1 MKKSVVI
8 FITAVCL
15 LITGCGDTGSL
26 SKLPSSSFHE
36 DKQKLTIMHIDAD
49 NKRFQDFIEET
60 EKKLD
65 MEITVEKCP
74 SNADNRQAK
83 ISTILAS
90 GDKNIDLI
98 SVNDEMISE
107 FKHKG
112 YLEPLENV
120 MTEEVRDSFPQK
132 YLESI
137 CEENGHIYSVPFQM
151 DIMMFWVNQ
160 ELLKQAGLDEI
171 KNTGDFD
178 ILQKS
183 LKNPDQYAYG
193 DAWENTHVYNSLSQF
208 VNFWGGDYFDWTD
221 PKTKDAARY
230 MKSMLDEKNTSP
242 AQFVDQYEQMEEKF
256 IRGKYGCVFMYTSAL
271 GTFLDADVYGKNKI
285 HMAPL
290 PVLHKK
296 KATNIATWQ
305 YVLNNASENKDAA
318 VRFLQYAA
326 GYEGSIEYAKI
337 MKSYPARVDVIENED
352 IDLEGID
359 MIRKY
364 LREYTLNAR
373 PLCENSMGAVS
384 DMGKLF
390 QGYVLGQCEEDSF
403 FEQAQNCINTYY

>member
-1 MKKSVVI
+1 M
-8 FITAVCL
+8 
-15 LITGCGDTGSL
+15 
-26 SKLPSSSFHE
+26 FHE

-112 YLEPLENV
+112 YLEPLEKNV

-193 DAWENTHVYNSLSQF
+193 DAWENTHVYNSLAQCYAQTIREIEEMSEITYESIH
-208 VNFWGGDYFDWTD
+208 VVGGGANAAYLNELTAKATG
-221 PKTKDAARY
+221 KTVYAGPTEATAIGNLMAQIIAAGELENLQAARKCIFESFEIKKY
-230 MKSMLDEKNTSP
+230 EK
-242 AQFVDQYEQMEEKF
+242 
-256 IRGKYGCVFMYTSAL
+256 
-271 GTFLDADVYGKNKI
+271 
-285 HMAPL
+285 
-290 PVLHKK
+290 
-296 KATNIATWQ
+296 
-305 YVLNNASENKDAA
+305 
-318 VRFLQYAA
+318 
-326 GYEGSIEYAKI
+326 
-337 MKSYPARVDVIENED
+337 
-352 IDLEGID
+352 
-359 MIRKY
+359 
-364 LREYTLNAR
+364 
-373 PLCENSMGAVS
+373 
-384 DMGKLF
+384 
-390 QGYVLGQCEEDSF
+390 
-403 FEQAQNCINTYY
+403 

>member
-1 MKKSVVI
+1 MKYKDYYKILGLETSRV
-8 FITAVCL
+8 
-15 LITGCGDTGSL
+15 S
-26 SKLPSSSFHE
+26 
-36 DKQKLTIMHIDAD
+36 
-49 NKRFQDFIEET
+49 IEEIKAAYRAAVKRNHPDVNVGDSLAE
-60 EKKLD
+60 EKIKEINEREKPDKIILLGDLYYHGPRNDLSQEYNPMKVAEILNSLKDKLLVVRGNCD
-65 MEITVEKCP
+65 AEV
-74 SNADNRQAK
+74 
-83 ISTILAS
+83 
-90 GDKNIDLI
+90 
-98 SVNDEMISE
+98 DEMISE

-112 YLEPLENV
+112 YLEPLEKNV

-271 GTFLDADVYGKNKI
+271 GTFLDADVYGI
-285 HMAPL
+285 VLCTLEDAP
-290 PVLHKK
+290 
-296 KATNIATWQ
+296 
-305 YVLNNASENKDAA
+305 YVE
-318 VRFLQYAA
+318 R
-326 GYEGSIEYAKI
+326 
-337 MKSYPARVDVIENED
+337 RVVPCF
-352 IDLEGID
+352 
-359 MIRKY
+359 IRKK
-364 LREYTLNAR
+364 
-373 PLCENSMGAVS
+373 PLILQPGSM
-384 DMGKLF
+384 F
-390 QGYVLGQCEEDSF
+390 
-403 FEQAQNCINTYY
+403 

>member
-65 MEITVEKCP
+65 MEFNVEKY
-74 SNADNRQAK
+74 
-83 ISTILAS
+83 
-90 GDKNIDLI
+90 IDLI

-112 YLEPLENV
+112 YLEPLEKNV

-183 LKNPDQYAYG
+183 LKNPAQYAYG
-193 DAWENTHVYNSLSQF
+193 DAWENTHV
-208 VNFWGGDYFDWTD
+208 
-221 PKTKDAARY
+221 
-230 MKSMLDEKNTSP
+230 
-242 AQFVDQYEQMEEKF
+242 
-256 IRGKYGCVFMYTSAL
+256 
-271 GTFLDADVYGKNKI
+271 
-285 HMAPL
+285 
-290 PVLHKK
+290 
-296 KATNIATWQ
+296 
-305 YVLNNASENKDAA
+305 
-318 VRFLQYAA
+318 
-326 GYEGSIEYAKI
+326 
-337 MKSYPARVDVIENED
+337 
-352 IDLEGID
+352 
-359 MIRKY
+359 
-364 LREYTLNAR
+364 
-373 PLCENSMGAVS
+373 
-384 DMGKLF
+384 
-390 QGYVLGQCEEDSF
+390 
-403 FEQAQNCINTYY
+403 

>member
-15 LITGCGDTGSL
+15 LNTGCGDTGSL

-74 SNADNRQAK
+74 SNADNRQVK
-83 ISTILAS
+83 ICTILAA
-90 GDKNIDLI
+90 GDNTIDLI

-112 YLEPLENV
+112 YLEPLEKNV

-183 LKNPDQYAYG
+183 
-193 DAWENTHVYNSLSQF
+193 
-208 VNFWGGDYFDWTD
+208 
-221 PKTKDAARY
+221 
-230 MKSMLDEKNTSP
+230 
-242 AQFVDQYEQMEEKF
+242 
-256 IRGKYGCVFMYTSAL
+256 
-271 GTFLDADVYGKNKI
+271 
-285 HMAPL
+285 
-290 PVLHKK
+290 
-296 KATNIATWQ
+296 
-305 YVLNNASENKDAA
+305 
-318 VRFLQYAA
+318 
-326 GYEGSIEYAKI
+326 
-337 MKSYPARVDVIENED
+337 
-352 IDLEGID
+352 
-359 MIRKY
+359 
-364 LREYTLNAR
+364 
-373 PLCENSMGAVS
+373 
-384 DMGKLF
+384 
-390 QGYVLGQCEEDSF
+390 
-403 FEQAQNCINTYY
+403 

>member
-112 YLEPLENV
+112 YLEPLEKNV

-183 LKNPDQYAYG
+183 NFSTLLDYDVPI
-193 DAWENTHVYNSLSQF
+193 HVYDKILLDLMNILIKILF
-208 VNFWGGDYFDWTD
+208 VRTVEALYFV
-221 PKTKDAARY
+221 
-230 MKSMLDEKNTSP
+230 LLI
-242 AQFVDQYEQMEEKF
+242 
-256 IRGKYGCVFMYTSAL
+256 IRVG
-271 GTFLDADVYGKNKI
+271 
-285 HMAPL
+285 
-290 PVLHKK
+290 
-296 KATNIATWQ
+296 
-305 YVLNNASENKDAA
+305 
-318 VRFLQYAA
+318 
-326 GYEGSIEYAKI
+326 
-337 MKSYPARVDVIENED
+337 
-352 IDLEGID
+352 
-359 MIRKY
+359 
-364 LREYTLNAR
+364 
-373 PLCENSMGAVS
+373 
-384 DMGKLF
+384 
-390 QGYVLGQCEEDSF
+390 
-403 FEQAQNCINTYY
+403 